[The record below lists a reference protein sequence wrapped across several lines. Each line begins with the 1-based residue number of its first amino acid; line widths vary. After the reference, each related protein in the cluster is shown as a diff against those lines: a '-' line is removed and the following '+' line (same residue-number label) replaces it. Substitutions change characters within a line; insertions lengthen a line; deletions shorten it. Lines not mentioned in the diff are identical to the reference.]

1 MPSAK
6 EKRHLRIAQERVD
19 QEEAVSAER
28 RRRQKEKVR
37 QAGTKTRTFFHKLV
51 DWRTGAVI
59 VILLVGYVRLQIHER
74 AVFCAER
81 NNWHFNYEARS
92 PYLWQH
98 PRPTSFERVVLEW
111 KKYPTVCDLETGE
124 PLPWP

>member
-1 MPSAK
+1 MASAN

-19 QEEAVSAER
+19 QEEAVAAER

-37 QAGTKTRTFFHKLV
+37 QAGTRTRALLRKLV

-59 VILLVGYVRLQIHER
+59 TILIVGYVRLQMHER
-74 AVFCAER
+74 SVYCAQR
-81 NNWHFNYEARS
+81 NGWHLNYEAREPEYPS
-92 PYLWQH
+92 PFWRYERFLDWQ
-98 PRPTSFERVVLEW
+98 
-111 KKYPTVCDLETGE
+111 KYPSVCNRETGE

>member
-37 QAGTKTRTFFHKLV
+37 QAGTKTRTLLRKLV
-51 DWRTGAVI
+51 DWRTVAVI
-59 VILLVGYVRLQIHER
+59 TILIVGYVRLQLHER
-74 AVFCAER
+74 AVYCAER
-81 NNWHFNYEARS
+81 NRWHFNYEAWRPKES
-92 PYLWQH
+92 EPTWRYEFLLDWQ
-98 PRPTSFERVVLEW
+98 
-111 KKYPTVCDLETGE
+111 KYPSVCNRETGE